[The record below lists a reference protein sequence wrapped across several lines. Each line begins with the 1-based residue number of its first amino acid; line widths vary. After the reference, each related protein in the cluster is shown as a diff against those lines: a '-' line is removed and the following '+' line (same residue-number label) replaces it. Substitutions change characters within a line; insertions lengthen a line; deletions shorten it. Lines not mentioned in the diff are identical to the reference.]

1 MKKLTLFLLA
11 ALCLSAQAFGQAA
24 YSGTLT
30 AFTTETIAGRTVI
43 VPAPLA
49 SITVY
54 AAGTTTKSS
63 VCTSDTGLSCSSS
76 APSNP
81 FTADSQGNFGFYI
94 AAGAYDYTITPVSGT
109 VQGPYRINLPLGIT
123 LPSTISLAGTIIP
136 ASSGG
141 TGANNTPT

>member
-1 MKKLTLFLLA
+1 MKKTTLFLLA
-11 ALCLSAQAFGQAA
+11 ALCLTAQAFGQAA
-24 YSGTLT
+24 YSGTLN
-30 AFTTETIAGRTVI
+30 AFTTETVAGRTVI

-123 LPSTISLAGTIIP
+123 LPSTIRFH
-136 ASSGG
+136 
-141 TGANNTPT
+141 